1 MAKSL
6 MYMHRK
12 LWFLFPAFLFFN
24 QLVQAQD
31 VINRQSIDYKGML
44 ILSPLVKIEAT
55 QAVNDMY
62 NFKFKKAANQFNWFK
77 DKYPDHPLPYFLLGL
92 NTWWQMMPNTDN
104 EQYDKAFQAYMDSS
118 ITYAK
123 RIYNRDREN
132 AEASFFLAAAYAFKS
147 RLNAERKNWTK
158 AAFAGKN
165 ALAYLRRSNKLNELS
180 PEFLFGDALYNYY
193 SVWIPKNYPALKPI
207 MLFFKKGDQNLG
219 LKQLE
224 EVSEDAFYTKT
235 EAQYF
240 LMRIYQYDQK
250 QPYKAYRIAHYLHQ
264 TFPDNAYFHRLYA
277 SYTYSIA
284 LWEEAQNAS
293 MNILQKINAGMPGY
307 EAVSGRYASFI
318 LGYIQKNRYGNA
330 KKAEEYFQ
338 QAVNY
343 TEQSASY
350 ESGYYHSALYELAKM
365 AEQGK
370 DYALAKK
377 YYESL
382 KKHTK
387 RKSNYNKEAK
397 KFIKKNKKV
406 E

>member
-132 AEASFFLAAAYAFKS
+132 AEIG
-147 RLNAERKNWTK
+147 R
-158 AAFAGKN
+158 
-165 ALAYLRRSNKLNELS
+165 
-180 PEFLFGDALYNYY
+180 
-193 SVWIPKNYPALKPI
+193 
-207 MLFFKKGDQNLG
+207 
-219 LKQLE
+219 
-224 EVSEDAFYTKT
+224 
-235 EAQYF
+235 
-240 LMRIYQYDQK
+240 
-250 QPYKAYRIAHYLHQ
+250 AH
-264 TFPDNAYFHRLYA
+264 
-277 SYTYSIA
+277 
-284 LWEEAQNAS
+284 
-293 MNILQKINAGMPGY
+293 
-307 EAVSGRYASFI
+307 V
-318 LGYIQKNRYGNA
+318 
-330 KKAEEYFQ
+330 
-338 QAVNY
+338 
-343 TEQSASY
+343 
-350 ESGYYHSALYELAKM
+350 
-365 AEQGK
+365 
-370 DYALAKK
+370 
-377 YYESL
+377 
-382 KKHTK
+382 
-387 RKSNYNKEAK
+387 
-397 KFIKKNKKV
+397 
-406 E
+406 